1 MQLNHCGIVAGIQ
14 LGKRF
19 PSLKTEQLEA
29 IVREHCTF
37 IRRGKGSHRIY
48 ENRAGH
54 RFPFDFHPGNEV
66 NPILV
71 RRVLIRDVGLTKEQA
86 EEAVG
91 I

>member
-1 MQLNHCGIVAGIQ
+1 M
-14 LGKRF
+14 GKRF

-29 IVREHCTF
+29 IVREHCIF

-48 ENRAGH
+48 ENHEGR
-54 RFPFDFHPGNEV
+54 RFPLDFHAGDEV

-71 RRVLIRDVGLTKEQA
+71 RRVLLRDVGLTLEQA
-86 EEAVG
+86 EQAVG

>member
-1 MQLNHCGIVAGIQ
+1 M
-14 LGKRF
+14 GKRF

-37 IRRGKGSHRIY
+37 VRKGKGSHRIY

-54 RFPFDFHPGNEV
+54 RFPFDFHRSATV

-71 RRVLIRDVGLTKEQA
+71 RRVLLRDVGLTLEQA
-86 EEAVG
+86 EQAVG